1 MAKIMRFGTSHEG
14 IFCILCAKYLAFN
27 TFGTSTVNAL
37 RCYQQVNCD
46 LRSGPNWE
54 PIIKTFYLNS
64 RENYYACD
72 LTHHKHGD
80 WSEI

>member
-1 MAKIMRFGTSHEG
+1 MAKIMRFGTSHKG

-46 LRSGPNWE
+46 LRSGPN
-54 PIIKTFYLNS
+54 
-64 RENYYACD
+64 
-72 LTHHKHGD
+72 
-80 WSEI
+80 